1 MNSQGSDEYPG
12 RNILGFHE
20 SVDLERTYKMTRFVS
35 TMMVPS
41 TDMDFVRLFI
51 IMWRCRLKERISAHM
66 QTDVIEVDFGFLTNA
81 GFLLQLQ
88 INIHRNLRSAN
99 NDCNQDSCNNA

>member
-41 TDMDFVRLFI
+41 TNMDFVTLFI
-51 IMWRCRLKERISAHM
+51 ILWRFRLKERISAHM

-88 INIHRNLRSAN
+88 IDIHNK
-99 NDCNQDSCNNA
+99 Q

>member
-35 TMMVPS
+35 TMIVPS
-41 TDMDFVRLFI
+41 SNMDFVTLFI
-51 IMWRCRLKERISAHM
+51 IIMMWRCRLKERISAHM
-66 QTDVIEVDFGFLTNA
+66 QTDVIEVHFGFLTNA

-88 INIHRNLRSAN
+88 INIHNKQLFLSR
-99 NDCNQDSCNNA
+99 